1 MISTVLL
8 LSIPQMP
15 ISELS
20 FPCLV
25 QEVKMMLPH
34 TQRGRAG
41 FSLEHNVVDLMEKL
55 GLAIHPL
62 GVGPIDFLIHLL
74 FMTTWIG

>member
-1 MISTVLL
+1 
-8 LSIPQMP
+8 MP